1 MTRRAIP
8 DLDRLIAVCRGQ
20 VLAIGGPGDP
30 IHPTGAAVD
39 PGGVARNGI
48 PDLDRL
54 VETGGSDALAIGR
67 PGHSS
72 HTIKMAAVD

>member
-1 MTRRAIP
+1 MTCRAIP

-20 VLAIGGPGDP
+20 VPAIGGPGDP

-54 VETGGSDALAIGR
+54 V
-67 PGHSS
+67 
-72 HTIKMAAVD
+72 